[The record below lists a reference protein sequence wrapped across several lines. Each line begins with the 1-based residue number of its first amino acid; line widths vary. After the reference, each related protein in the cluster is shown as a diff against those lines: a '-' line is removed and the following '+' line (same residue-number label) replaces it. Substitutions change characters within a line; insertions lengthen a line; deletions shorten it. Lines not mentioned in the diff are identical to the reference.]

1 MQQELFLNMSDNFCY
16 GISGP
21 CVGEGTATRRL
32 STRVHARPHYD
43 VYIRKSDFQIN
54 GYFVLVVRCG
64 LLVETWCQ
72 ECSYGPNKNA
82 HHKRISRRRTAER
95 QQRR

>member
-43 VYIRKSDFQIN
+43 VYIRKSDFQN
-54 GYFVLVVRCG
+54 KRLFCSCG
-64 LLVETWCQ
+64 TLRSTC
-72 ECSYGPNKNA
+72 
-82 HHKRISRRRTAER
+82 
-95 QQRR
+95 